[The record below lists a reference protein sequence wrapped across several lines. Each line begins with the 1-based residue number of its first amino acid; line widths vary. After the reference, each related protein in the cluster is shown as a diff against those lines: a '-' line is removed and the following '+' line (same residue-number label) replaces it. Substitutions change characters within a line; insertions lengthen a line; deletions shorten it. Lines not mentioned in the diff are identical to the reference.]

1 MTTRSGY
8 KPTQHGLP
16 HVELVGDGCLGCC
29 GQVRDELEGALCVK
43 VAVHAAAD
51 GIQEAL
57 EDCPSSILCSR
68 RKDLYCVCTCGEWRK
83 REEGMIMHE

>member
-1 MTTRSGY
+1 M
-8 KPTQHGLP
+8 
-16 HVELVGDGCLGCC
+16 
-29 GQVRDELEGALCVK
+29 K